1 MSTPLLTGFI
11 LTVDQAN
18 DPFIVTQ
25 FSAYLSREQET
36 TKRVSYRRRLVA
48 SREAT
53 AEEATKYLAR
63 SPHWAHLMRMTLEM
77 DWTDVY
83 EYLGKL

>member
-1 MSTPLLTGFI
+1 M
-11 LTVDQAN
+11 
-18 DPFIVTQ
+18 
-25 FSAYLSREQET
+25 
-36 TKRVSYRRRLVA
+36 A